1 MLAVLLSLSCSLVW
15 GVGDY
20 LGGMQTRRNPVVA
33 VMAISQTAGLLGVV
47 LALVLHGEGPPP
59 LLDLWPAVVA
69 GLLGLCALSAF
80 YYALAVGTIS
90 IVAPIAATSAAVPVI
105 AGIVLGERPGPLQGA
120 GLLAALVG
128 VVLASREPGAHPAEG
143 AARRAVPLA
152 LAAALLLGLALIAL
166 HGARDSHLLWV
177 LVTARATSVP
187 LLLLGCLILRPRVV
201 RADVPVM
208 LVIGVADTAATGLF
222 VAATTFGPLAV
233 VSVLSSLYP
242 VVTVGLAQLR
252 LGERI
257 GRVQGAGVALALLG
271 VGVLTATA

>member
-1 MLAVLLSLSCSLVW
+1 VLAVLLSLSCSLVW

-20 LGGMQTRRNPVVA
+20 LGGLQTRRNPVVA

-59 LLDLWPAVVA
+59 LLDLWPAAVA

-128 VVLASREPGAHPAEG
+128 VVLASREPGAHPVQG

-152 LAAALLLGLALIAL
+152 LAAALLLGLGLIAL
-166 HGARDSHLLWV
+166 HGARDSDLLWV

-187 LLLLGCLILRPRVV
+187 VLLLGCLILRPTVV
-201 RADVPVM
+201 RATVPVM

-271 VGVLTATA
+271 VCVLTATA